1 MVPPPIESPS
11 SPAALEDTLA
21 WRDELVCALL
31 PHVLHRL
38 GNLLTVVMGTADLLA
53 LDEPDP
59 ARAVELDAVVSGA
72 RRATVLARALGMHAR
87 SRPGPL
93 QALDLRELVDGLEP
107 LAGPVAKAAGY
118 GLEIR
123 EAGGMTVVRSD
134 EARLQLLLLGLVVG
148 AAAPGEGLLRRDGQ
162 LTLRVVELGHRV
174 AVLVSLTIRDGE
186 PVPALV
192 VASQAKR
199 LAAELGANLRT
210 RSHPGGTGQSL
221 LLGLPALA

>member
-1 MVPPPIESPS
+1 MVPPLIESPS

-31 PHVLHRL
+31 PHALHRL

-59 ARAVELDAVVSGA
+59 ARAAELDAVVSGA
-72 RRATVLARALGMHAR
+72 RRATVLTRALGTQAR
-87 SRPGPL
+87 SRPGPP
-93 QALDLRELVDGLEP
+93 QALDLKELVDGLEP

-134 EARLQLLLLGLVVG
+134 DTRLQLLLLGLLVG
-148 AAAPGEGLLRRDGQ
+148 AASPGEGLLRRDGN
-162 LTLRVVELGHRV
+162 LTVRVVELGSRV
-174 AVLVSLTIRDGE
+174 AILVSLTIRDGV

-192 VASQAKR
+192 VAPHAQR
-199 LAAELGANLRT
+199 LAAELGANIRT
-210 RSHPGGTGQSL
+210 RAHPGGTGQSL
-221 LLGLPALA
+221 LLGLAGLT